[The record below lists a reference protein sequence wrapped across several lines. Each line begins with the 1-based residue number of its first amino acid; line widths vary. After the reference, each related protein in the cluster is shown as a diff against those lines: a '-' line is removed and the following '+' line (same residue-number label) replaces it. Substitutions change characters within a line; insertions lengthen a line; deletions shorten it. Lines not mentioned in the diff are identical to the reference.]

1 MVLFTNGNSLTG
13 TIGSSN
19 QLIAKENN
27 WEDKEASSIHTQPP
41 QKEEEHV
48 KLHTNGKGS
57 HNDSAAILLLPQ
69 VHDVP
74 FVLANPQRV
83 RVLAN
88 PLQPQKEGEKVEEHP
103 QKVHEG
109 EQDLV

>member
-1 MVLFTNGNSLTG
+1 
-13 TIGSSN
+13 
-19 QLIAKENN
+19 
-27 WEDKEASSIHTQPP
+27 
-41 QKEEEHV
+41 
-48 KLHTNGKGS
+48 
-57 HNDSAAILLLPQ
+57 

-83 RVLAN
+83 PVLEN
-88 PLQPQKEGEKVEEHP
+88 PLLQQPQKESEKVEEHP